1 MLVLY
6 EKCRHSIT
14 YFCVSKCKL
23 YGVTLYFA
31 YTEGCLEKGYL
42 KLIILS
48 FYMLCNVM
56 YILNC
61 LMQNILPNIFG
72 LLWYNLKINDIEKYA
87 TIWKQKSATPWYYN
101 YLN

>member
-1 MLVLY
+1 
-6 EKCRHSIT
+6 
-14 YFCVSKCKL
+14 
-23 YGVTLYFA
+23 
-31 YTEGCLEKGYL
+31 
-42 KLIILS
+42 
-48 FYMLCNVM
+48 M

-61 LMQNILPNIFG
+61 LMQNILPNISG